1 MIMRT
6 GIIKNISRRLTFVT
20 VFLLLLTSGCQNGFL
35 DENPLD
41 SISEGIFWN
50 SSEDCYQ
57 ALMGVYSTYAERTAE
72 RINNLDKSMIWMSS
86 FAGYSSWRTFD
97 WTRGIEIQATHGT
110 ITTMWRKL
118 YVQISR
124 ANYFLDNIGKADM
137 PAEEKAQM
145 TAEVRFLRAFS
156 YFWLSQM
163 YGNVAMPTHTLTFD
177 EANNI
182 GQTNEKEVREFI
194 LSELSAIAG
203 DLALSHSATEKG
215 RIEKGAALALKGR
228 VLLAEKRWA
237 DAADTYREIMNLGRY
252 EIDPRFKQLFITEGE
267 NNQEFIFVNKY
278 MENEFGESMSQ
289 HTIRSSLYGG
299 FNACN
304 LFQHFLD
311 EFPMKDGESI
321 SESGLYNPQKPF
333 ENRDPRLYETVL
345 ITGYS
350 EVNGEVFQGDPV
362 TIARTGQT
370 GANITGYILQKF
382 WDRSFTGNRQYYGA
396 DYPQIRYA
404 EILLSRLEAE
414 LEAGTPVTQGLL
426 DETINRI
433 RKRPA
438 VNMPEVTEKDPS
450 KLREIVRRERVVELS
465 FEGGIEYF
473 DMRRWGTLREMVDRE
488 YYGMKMTD
496 DPANYEGI
504 HNINQEGHLVIG
516 RQRFYD
522 FNYLWPIPLSELDV
536 NSNLNQNPGYN

>member
-1 MIMRT
+1 MKT
-6 GIIKNISRRLTFVT
+6 IIQNIIRKARFSGVAVL
-20 VFLLLLTSGCQNGFL
+20 FLVSGCQNGFL

-41 SISEGIFWN
+41 AISEGIFWN
-50 SSEDCYQ
+50 NSEDCYQ

-97 WTRGIEIQATHGT
+97 WTRGIEIQATHGA

-118 YVQISR
+118 YLQISR
-124 ANYFLDNIGKADM
+124 TNYFLDNIGKADI
-137 PAEEKAQM
+137 PAEEKAKM

-163 YGNVAMPTHTLTFD
+163 YGNVPMPTHTLTFE

-182 GQTNEKEVREFI
+182 SQTSEKDVREFI

-203 DLALSHSATEKG
+203 DLPLSHSATEKG

-237 DAADTYREIMNLGRY
+237 DAADAYREIMNLGRY

-278 MENEFGESMSQ
+278 MENEFGEAMSQ

-311 EFPMKDGESI
+311 EFPMNDGKSI
-321 SESGLYNPQKPF
+321 SESALYDPKKPF

-350 EVNGEVFQGDPV
+350 LVNGEVFQGDPV

-396 DYPQIRYA
+396 DYPQMRYA

-414 LEAGTPVTQGLL
+414 LEAGTPVTQALL

-450 KLREIVRRERVVELS
+450 RLREIVRRERVIELG

-473 DMRRWGTLREMVDRE
+473 DMRRWGTLQEMVDRE

-504 HNINQEGHLVIG
+504 HNINQDGHLVIG

>member
-1 MIMRT
+1 MRT
-6 GIIKNISRRLTFVT
+6 GIIKNTSRRLTFVT

-41 SISEGIFWN
+41 AISEGIFWN
-50 SSEDCYQ
+50 STEDCYQ
-57 ALMGVYSTYAERTAE
+57 ALMGIYSTYAERTAE

-97 WTRGIEIQATHGT
+97 WTRGIEIQATHGA

-118 YVQISR
+118 YIQISR

-163 YGNVAMPTHTLTFD
+163 YGNVPMPTHTLTFD

-182 GQTNEKEVREFI
+182 GQVSEKEVREFI

-203 DLALSHSATEKG
+203 DLPLAHSATEKG

-237 DAADTYREIMNLGRY
+237 DAAETYREIMNLGRY

-278 MENEFGESMSQ
+278 MENEFGEAMSQ

-311 EFPMKDGESI
+311 EFPMKDGKSIGESA
-321 SESGLYNPQKPF
+321 LYNPQKPF

-350 EVNGEVFQGDPV
+350 LVNGEVFQGDPV

-414 LEAGTPVTQGLL
+414 LEAGNPVTQALL

-438 VNMPEVTEKDPS
+438 VGMPEVTETDPS
-450 KLREIVRRERVVELS
+450 RLREIIRRERVVELG

-496 DPANYEGI
+496 DPAHYEGI
-504 HNINQEGHLVIG
+504 HKINKDGYLVIG
-516 RQRFYD
+516 SQRFYD
-522 FNYLWPIPLSELDV
+522 FNYLWPIPLTELDV
-536 NSNLNQNPGYN
+536 NSNLKQNPGYN

>member
-1 MIMRT
+1 MKT
-6 GIIKNISRRLTFVT
+6 GIIKNTGRRLTFVT

-41 SISEGIFWN
+41 AISEGIFWN
-50 SSEDCYQ
+50 STEDCYQ
-57 ALMGVYSTYAERTAE
+57 ALMGIYSTYAERTAE

-97 WTRGIEIQATHGT
+97 WTRGIEIQATHGA

-124 ANYFLDNIGKADM
+124 CNYFLDNIGKADI

-156 YFWLSQM
+156 YFWLGQM
-163 YGNVAMPTHTLTFD
+163 YGNVPMPAHTLTFD

-182 GQTNEKEVREFI
+182 GQSDEKAVREFI

-203 DLALSHSATEKG
+203 DLPLSRSATEKG

-237 DAADTYREIMNLGRY
+237 DAAGTYREIMNLGRY
-252 EIDPRFKQLFITEGE
+252 GIDPRFKQLFITEGE

-278 MENEFGESMSQ
+278 MENEFGEAMSQ

-311 EFPMKDGESI
+311 EFPMKDGKSIRES
-321 SESGLYNPQKPF
+321 SLYDPKKPF

-350 EVNGEVFQGDPV
+350 EVNGEVFRGDPV

-396 DYPQIRYA
+396 DYPQMRYA
-404 EILLSRLEAE
+404 EILLSLLEAE
-414 LEAGTPVTQGLL
+414 LEAGTPVTQTLL

-438 VNMPEVTEKDPS
+438 VNMPEVTENDPAR
-450 KLREIVRRERVVELS
+450 LREIVRRERVIELG

-473 DMRRWGTLREMVDRE
+473 DMRRWGTLQEMVDRE
-488 YYGMKMTD
+488 YYGMKMTE
-496 DPANYEGI
+496 DPANYQGI
-504 HNINQEGHLVIG
+504 HNINEEGHLVIG

-536 NSNLNQNPGYN
+536 NSNLKQNPGYN